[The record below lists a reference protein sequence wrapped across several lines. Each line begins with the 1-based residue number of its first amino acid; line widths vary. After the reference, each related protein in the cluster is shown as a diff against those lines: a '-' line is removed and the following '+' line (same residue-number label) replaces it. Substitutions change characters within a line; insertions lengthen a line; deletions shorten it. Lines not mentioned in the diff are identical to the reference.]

1 MSGSAPVDGVR
12 RVVLVG
18 KPDCH
23 LCEQAEK
30 VVDKVCADL
39 GVEWESKSILDDPE
53 LADEFWELIPVVLVD
68 DEEFCHWRVDP
79 QALAQ
84 ELA

>member
-1 MSGSAPVDGVR
+1 MT

-23 LCEQAEK
+23 LCEQAEL
-30 VVDKVCADL
+30 VVSRVCGDL
-39 GVEWESKSILDDPE
+39 GVEWETQSILDDPE
-53 LADEFWELIPVVLVD
+53 LADEFWESIPVVLID
-68 DEEFCHWRVDP
+68 GEEFCHWRVDP
-79 QALAQ
+79 EALKQ